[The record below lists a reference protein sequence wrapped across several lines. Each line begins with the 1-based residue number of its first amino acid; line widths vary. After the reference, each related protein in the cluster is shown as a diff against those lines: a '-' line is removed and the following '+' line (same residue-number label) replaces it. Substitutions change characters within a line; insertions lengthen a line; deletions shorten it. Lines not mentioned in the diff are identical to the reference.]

1 MADVGVQYTLVAPS
15 GTVNFNDG
23 TADQIYI
30 TEIQGLG
37 GAPIRAPI
45 DPVPYGDGGIVHSFW
60 KGPRH
65 VIVDGVFLI
74 TSTWQMNDVVEIRN
88 DFEEELRVAL
98 ESCMSAD
105 ATFTWTPQGQPQR
118 TLTVRNDV
126 PVDFAHGENYLLET
140 FSFGLVAAD
149 PDWVEST

>member
-1 MADVGVQYTLVAPS
+1 MADVGVTYTLTTGG
-15 GTVNFNDG
+15 GTVVFNDG
-23 TADQIYI
+23 SADQIYI

-65 VIVDGVFLI
+65 VIVDGIFLI
-74 TSTWQMNDVVEIRN
+74 TSTRVQDSVVQIRN
-88 DFEEELRVAL
+88 DFEEDLRIAL
-98 ESCMSAD
+98 ESCLSAD
-105 ATFTWTPQGQPQR
+105 ATFTWTPQGQPER

-126 PVDFAHGENYLLET
+126 PVDFAHGENYLLVT

-149 PDWVEST
+149 PDWTEST